1 MDTDL
6 KSHGNKG
13 VTPSRALQANAERG
27 DARHEASEPA
37 TILVVDGD
45 PNGRTLLV
53 FTLRQRGYR
62 CAQASN
68 GADGIAA
75 VVDRRPGVVLLDLD
89 LPDLKGEEVTRRIRE
104 ESRVP
109 IIVVSARGQE
119 EGRVDALDAGAN
131 DFVTKPFSSAEL
143 FARVHIAL
151 RAVRTAE
158 PEPDTGVVTIG
169 DLRVNF
175 DNRSLT
181 VSGTEVYLTRT
192 EYRLL
197 SLLVRSSGR
206 VVTSR
211 QILRQVWGTHYEEQT
226 GYLRIY
232 MQKLRSKV
240 EREPAHPKYL
250 ITQRGVG
257 YCLRLPC

>member
-1 MDTDL
+1 MDTDP
-6 KSHGNKG
+6 KPHHIEGA
-13 VTPSRALQANAERG
+13 TALQLPQPHSERE
-27 DARHEASEPA
+27 DARRDVSEPA

-45 PNGRTLLV
+45 SNGRTLLV
-53 FTLRQRGYR
+53 FTLRQQGYR

-75 VVDRRPGVVLLDLD
+75 VVERQPSVVLLDLE
-89 LPDLKGEEVTRRIRE
+89 LPDLRGEEVTRRIRE
-104 ESRVP
+104 DSRVP

-119 EGRVDALDAGAN
+119 GVSVDALDAGAN

-143 FARVHIAL
+143 FARIHIAL
-151 RAVRTAE
+151 RAMRTAE

-169 DLRVNF
+169 DLTVDF
-175 DNRSLT
+175 DSRTLT
-181 VSGTEVYLTRT
+181 VSGAEVYLTRT

-197 SLLVRSSGR
+197 SILVRSSGR

-211 QILRQVWGTHYEEQT
+211 QILRPVWGTAYEEQM

-257 YCLRLPC
+257 YCLRSP

>member
-1 MDTDL
+1 MDTDAKPYGNEGATVSRVL
-6 KSHGNKG
+6 RSH
-13 VTPSRALQANAERG
+13 AERE
-27 DARHEASEPA
+27 DVRREASKAA

-45 PNGRTLLV
+45 SNGRTLLV

-62 CAQASN
+62 CVQASN

-75 VVDRRPGVVLLDLD
+75 VVDGQPSVVLLDLG
-89 LPDLKGEEVTRRIRE
+89 LSDLKADQVTRRIRE
-104 ESRVP
+104 HSHVP

-119 EGRVDALDAGAN
+119 QGRVEALDAGAN

-143 FARVHIAL
+143 FTRIHIAL
-151 RAVRTAE
+151 RAIRTSE

-175 DNRSLT
+175 DAHSLT
-181 VSGTEVYLTRT
+181 VSGAEVYLTRT

-197 SLLVRSSGR
+197 SILVRSSGR

-211 QILRQVWGTHYEEQT
+211 QILRQVWGTPYEDQM

-257 YCLRLPC
+257 YCLRLP

>member
-1 MDTDL
+1 MDTDP
-6 KSHGNKG
+6 KPYDNKAA
-13 VTPSRALQANAERG
+13 SRGLEPHSDRR
-27 DARHEASEPA
+27 DARREVDEPA
-37 TILVVDGD
+37 TILVVDSD
-45 PNGRTLLV
+45 SNGRTLLV

-62 CAQASN
+62 CAQACN

-75 VVDRRPGVVLLDLD
+75 VADRRPSVVLLDLA
-89 LPDLKGEEVTRRIRE
+89 LPDLKGDEVTRRIRE

-109 IIVVSARGQE
+109 IIVVSAQGQE

-131 DFVTKPFSSAEL
+131 DFVTKPFSSGEL
-143 FARVHIAL
+143 FARIHIAL
-151 RAVRTAE
+151 RALRMVE

-175 DNRSLT
+175 DDRSLT
-181 VSGTEVYLTRT
+181 VSGADVYLTRT

-197 SLLVRSSGR
+197 SILVRSCGR

-211 QILRQVWGTHYEEQT
+211 QILRQVWGTPYEEQM

-240 EREPAHPKYL
+240 EREPARPKYL

-257 YCLRLPC
+257 YCLRVP

>member
-1 MDTDL
+1 MDTDPKPHDNEGAAASGVL
-6 KSHGNKG
+6 RTDREDAKG
-13 VTPSRALQANAERG
+13 GGAN
-27 DARHEASEPA
+27 EPA
-37 TILVVDGD
+37 TILVIDGD
-45 PNGRTLLV
+45 SNGRTLLV

-62 CAQASN
+62 CVQASN

-75 VVDRRPGVVLLDLD
+75 VVDRRPSVVLLDLG
-89 LPDLKGEEVTRRIRE
+89 LPDFKGEEVTRRIRE
-104 ESRVP
+104 GSHVP
-109 IIVVSARGQE
+109 IIVVSAGGQE
-119 EGRVDALDAGAN
+119 QWRVDALDAGAN

-143 FARVHIAL
+143 FARIHIAL
-151 RAVRTAE
+151 RAMRTAE

-169 DLRVNF
+169 DLKVNF
-175 DNRSLT
+175 DAHSLT
-181 VSGTEVYLTRT
+181 VSGAEVYLTRT

-197 SLLVRSSGR
+197 SILVRSSGR

-211 QILRQVWGTHYEEQT
+211 QILRQVWGTPYEEQI

-240 EREPAHPKYL
+240 EREPARPKYL

-257 YCLRLPC
+257 YCLRLP